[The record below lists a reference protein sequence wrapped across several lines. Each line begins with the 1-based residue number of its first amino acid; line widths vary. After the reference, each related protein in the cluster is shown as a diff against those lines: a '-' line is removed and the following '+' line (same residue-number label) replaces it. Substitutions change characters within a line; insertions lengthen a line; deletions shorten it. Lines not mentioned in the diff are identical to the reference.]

1 MKYEFVVTKK
11 LVGVFEME
19 ADTEQEAREKVR
31 DYAHRIVL
39 VNNVSPWR
47 NESIEEMLLEGGSDG
62 RS

>member
-31 DYAHRIVL
+31 DYAHRIIL
-39 VNNVSPWR
+39 TNNVSPWR
-47 NESIEEMLLEGGSDG
+47 NESIEEVLVGKQ
-62 RS
+62 R